1 MGAVMGMASKMPQII
16 DFLLKAVISMVTE
29 HQAATKTRINKASS
43 ANRPGGL
50 TRTVLSEGI
59 IIDQSKGNDNKIRA
73 LSTTSPPII
82 PLRPTKCWLPAGRG
96 RMNAAAGHNK
106 GSNKSNA
113 HQIGFLAILSMRKM
127 FAPGKKASHA
137 NLELVLRAIMK
148 SMVAEKKWNR
158 IMAYQRILP
167 N

>member
-1 MGAVMGMASKMPQII
+1 MGAVMGIASKMPQII

-82 PLRPTKCWLPAGRG
+82 PLRPTKCGLPAGRG
-96 RMNAAAGHNK
+96 CMNAAAGHNK
-106 GSNKSNA
+106 GSNSSNA
-113 HQIGFLAILSMRKM
+113 HQSGLLAILSMSKM

-148 SMVAEKKWNR
+148 SMVAEKRLKR
-158 IMAYQRILP
+158 IMAYQSILP